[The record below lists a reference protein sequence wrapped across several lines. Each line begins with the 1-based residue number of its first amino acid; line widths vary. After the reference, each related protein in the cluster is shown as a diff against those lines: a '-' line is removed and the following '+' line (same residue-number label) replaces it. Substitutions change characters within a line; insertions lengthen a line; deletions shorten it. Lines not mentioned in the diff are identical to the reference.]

1 MTNDAVMPPLAA
13 TDQRVYRLIASI
25 YPTILLFE
33 QVTEPED
40 LDDIYALEAMTNE
53 RLRQEA
59 GDISLVPLED
69 RVVGPGSSPIMA
81 AFTHLNRDGARFS
94 DASFGAYYAGYEL
107 STAIAET
114 KHHREAFLR
123 RTKEGPIDIDMRCY
137 VARLRA
143 DLHDLRP
150 WHDHHP
156 ELFHS
161 TNYSASQTLAR
172 TLRAKRSMGIIYPSV
187 RATSGTCVAVL
198 RPICLSN
205 CREKSHLTYRWDGK
219 SITDIYEKK
228 AFIPK

>member
-1 MTNDAVMPPLAA
+1 MTISAVAPPLAA
-13 TDQRVYRLIASI
+13 TDQRVYRLIPSI

-33 QVTEPED
+33 QVTEPDD
-40 LDDIYALEAMTNE
+40 LDDIYALEAMTND

-59 GDISLVPLED
+59 GDISLVPRED

-81 AFTHLNRDGARFS
+81 AFTHLNPNGARFS
-94 DASFGAYYAGYEL
+94 DASFGAYYAGFEL

-123 RTKEGPIDIDMRCY
+123 RTKEGPIDVDMRCY

-150 WHDHHP
+150 WHDNHP
-156 ELFHS
+156 ELFHP
-161 TNYSASQTLAR
+161 TDYAASQTLAR
-172 TLRAKRSMGIIYPSV
+172 TLRATRSMGIIYPSV
-187 RATSGTCVAVL
+187 RAPNGTCVAVL
-198 RPICLSN
+198 RPTCLSS
-205 CREKSHLTYRWDGK
+205 CREKSHLTYRWNGEK
-219 SITDIYEKK
+219 ITNIYEKK